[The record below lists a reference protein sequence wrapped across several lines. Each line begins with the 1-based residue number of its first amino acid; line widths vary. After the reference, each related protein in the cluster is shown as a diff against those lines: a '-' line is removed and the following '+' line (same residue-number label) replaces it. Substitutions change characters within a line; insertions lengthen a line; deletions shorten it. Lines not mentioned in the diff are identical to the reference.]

1 MLQNNYIFCIALA
14 IQLITMPSH
23 TMTLNV
29 RITKTQYERL
39 DILMSRGQYTS
50 KSEFIRELLRRELDD
65 FSVFIHEKARLD
77 QDKHIPLEEFGKEWE
92 LEG

>member
-1 MLQNNYIFCIALA
+1 
-14 IQLITMPSH
+14 MPTH

-29 RITKTQYERL
+29 RITKAQYERL
-39 DILMSRGQYTS
+39 DALMARGHYTS

-65 FSVFIHEKARLD
+65 FSLFIHEKAHRD
-77 QDKHIPLEEFGKEWE
+77 RDKHIPLEEFGKEWE